1 MRESLMKYYIRYYFV
16 KDYCEKIKIIYSLS
30 QISGLI
36 NNILGLNKFTMT
48 RQRILTLLLITLE
61 NLVKKQTSVQQMY
74 GKQSVDFV
82 MKVFAKC
89 LYQEN
94 ENFQVDQR

>member
-1 MRESLMKYYIRYYFV
+1 MWKV
-16 KDYCEKIKIIYSLS
+16 KIIYTYTYSLS

-48 RQRILTLLLITLE
+48 RQRILTLLLIILE
-61 NLVKKQTSVQQMY
+61 NLVKEQTSVQQMY

-82 MKVFAKC
+82 MEIFARC
-89 LYQEN
+89 LYREN
-94 ENFQVDQR
+94 ENFQVDQRYAT